1 MIPNNAP
8 QIPIDPVEAGD
19 PLSSAAASVEFV
31 PKNFFERV
39 PMEVLFPRP
48 GPLEVDI
55 GCGEGAFLAAVAT
68 AHPAHNFLGIERLL
82 GRVNTVCRIAA
93 HRRLPNIR
101 VMRVES
107 SYVIEHL
114 LPRESVAVAH
124 VLFPDPWPKRYHH
137 PRRLI
142 QAEFMKALHGVLQ
155 PGGELRAKTDD
166 LPYFQWME
174 KVFAAAPGFERVDW
188 PEEPDAPVTN
198 FERRFLAQD
207 LPIYR
212 ARLRKV

>member
-1 MIPNNAP
+1 MSEEDHIP
-8 QIPIDPVEAGD
+8 GD
-19 PLSSAAASVEFV
+19 PLSEAAQRVEFV
-31 PKNFFERV
+31 PADFFQRI
-39 PMEVLFPRP
+39 PMEALFAREA
-48 GPLEVDI
+48 PLEVDI
-55 GCGEGAFLAAVAT
+55 GCGEGAFIAAMAER
-68 AHPAHNFLGIERLL
+68 HPERNFLGIERLL

-93 HRRLPNIR
+93 HRRLTNVR

-107 SYVIEHL
+107 SYVVEHL
-114 LPRESVAVAH
+114 LAPGSVSVAH

-142 QAEFMKALHGVLQ
+142 QEAFMKSLHGLLG

-174 KVFAAAPGFERVDW
+174 KVFAKAEGFERIDW
-188 PEEPDAPVTN
+188 PEAADAPVTN
-198 FERRFLAQD
+198 FERRFLNKG

-212 ARLRKV
+212 ARLRKI